1 MASIM
6 SAPDYSM
13 AATSRSHLSV
23 RLPKETLYSSLR
35 ESSRYFNFDSE
46 TTKLARDADEW
57 LSSHPGGAASS
68 GSKDANGVSRP
79 SSIAPSNFSVR
90 SLPADYNMP
99 EHHRNDYPHPVMGSV
114 RYNEIRPRSAA
125 PTESTEKL
133 QSPPT
138 SGNENSGPN
147 TEYPTGVKLA
157 LITLALCLAVFVM
170 ALGKY
175 PILISELC
183 SYVTDNSIIA
193 TAIPRITDAFESL
206 NDVGWYGSAYMLT
219 TAALQLFFG
228 KLYTYGSIKWTF
240 LSAIA
245 IFEVGSLICGVA
257 PDSVTLIVGRA
268 IAGVGGA
275 GIFAGAL
282 TILAFSVPLHKR
294 PIYTGLVSG
303 MWGISSVAG
312 PLLGGLFTDKVS
324 WRWCFYINL
333 PIGAITVVVILF
345 FFPEPERDIE
355 PATWRVRFWQLDP
368 IGTAIFM
375 PAIVCL
381 LLALQW
387 GGVDYEWDDSIITSL
402 FMLAAFL
409 LILFVFVQ
417 YKMDENA
424 TVPPRIFKMRTVWA
438 GAFFSFNTGA
448 CFLTA
453 MYFLP
458 IWFQAVQGQSPIMSG
473 VRNLPMLLGIV
484 LCAMLAGAAVTTWG
498 YYTPFMILGAVLMAI
513 GFGIITT
520 FEVNTSTAKWVG
532 YQLIAG
538 IGVGVG
544 LQQSLIA
551 VQVVC
556 EMVDVPTAT
565 ALIVFAQT
573 LGGALCVTAGNTVFT
588 NTLINKIHE
597 HVPGLDPG
605 FVIATG
611 ATNIRSVIREEWLDG
626 VILAYNDALT
636 TSFYVGAGTASATII
651 GALLVEWRSVK
662 GREIEMAAA

>member
-46 TTKLARDADEW
+46 TAKLARDADDW
-57 LSSHPGGAASS
+57 LATHPGGS
-68 GSKDANGVSRP
+68 GSNESKDGNGVSRP

-99 EHHRNDYPHPVMGSV
+99 EYHRKEAPHPVMGSV
-114 RYNEIRPRSAA
+114 RYNDIRPRSAV

-133 QSPPT
+133 QSPPA
-138 SGNENSGPN
+138 SGAENGAQQ
-147 TEYPTGVKLA
+147 EYPTGVKLA

-170 ALGKY
+170 AL
-175 PILISELC
+175 
-183 SYVTDNSIIA
+183 DNSIIA

-240 LSAIA
+240 LIAIG

-312 PLLGGLFTDKVS
+312 PLLGGLFTDKVT

-333 PIGAITVVVILF
+333 PIGAITVIVIFF

-387 GGVDYEWDDSIITSL
+387 GGVDYEWGDSTITSL
-402 FMLAAFL
+402 FMLSAFL

-417 YKMDENA
+417 IKMDENA
-424 TVPPRIFKMRTVWA
+424 TVPPRIAKMRSVWA

-484 LCAMLAGAAVTTWG
+484 LFAMVAGAAVTTWG
-498 YYTPFMILGAVLMAI
+498 YYTPFMIAGSILMAI
-513 GFGIITT
+513 GFGVITT
-520 FEVNTSTAKWVG
+520 FEVETSTAKWVG

-538 IGVGVG
+538 IGVGIG

-556 EMVDVPTAT
+556 EMVDIPTAT
-565 ALIVFAQT
+565 ALIVFSQT

-597 HVPGLDPG
+597 HVPGLDPS

-611 ATNIRSVIREEWLDG
+611 ATNIRNVIRAEWLDG

-662 GREIEMAAA
+662 GRAIEMGGA

>member
-1 MASIM
+1 
-6 SAPDYSM
+6 
-13 AATSRSHLSV
+13 
-23 RLPKETLYSSLR
+23 
-35 ESSRYFNFDSE
+35 
-46 TTKLARDADEW
+46 
-57 LSSHPGGAASS
+57 
-68 GSKDANGVSRP
+68 
-79 SSIAPSNFSVR
+79 
-90 SLPADYNMP
+90 
-99 EHHRNDYPHPVMGSV
+99 
-114 RYNEIRPRSAA
+114 
-125 PTESTEKL
+125 
-133 QSPPT
+133 
-138 SGNENSGPN
+138 
-147 TEYPTGVKLA
+147 
-157 LITLALCLAVFVM
+157 
-170 ALGKY
+170 
-175 PILISELC
+175 
-183 SYVTDNSIIA
+183 
-193 TAIPRITDAFESL
+193 
-206 NDVGWYGSAYMLT
+206 MLT

-240 LSAIA
+240 LTAIA

-282 TILAFSVPLHKR
+282 TILAFSVPLHRR

-312 PLLGGLFTDKVS
+312 PLLGGLFTDKVT

-333 PIGAITVVVILF
+333 PIGAVTVIVIFF

-387 GGVDYEWDDSIITSL
+387 GGVDYEWDDSTITSL
-402 FMLAAFL
+402 FMLSAFL

-417 YKMDENA
+417 IKMDENA
-424 TVPPRIFKMRTVWA
+424 TVPPRIAKMRSVWA

-484 LCAMLAGAAVTTWG
+484 LFAMAAGAAVTTWG
-498 YYTPFMILGAVLMAI
+498 YYTPFMIAGSILMAI

-520 FEVNTSTAKWVG
+520 FEVETSTAKWVG

-538 IGVGVG
+538 IGVGIG

-565 ALIVFAQT
+565 ALIVFSQT

-597 HVPGLDPG
+597 HVPGLDPY

-611 ATNIRSVIREEWLDG
+611 ATNIRNVIRAEWLDG

-662 GREIEMAAA
+662 GREIEMAGA

>member
-46 TTKLARDADEW
+46 TAKLARDADDW
-57 LSSHPGGAASS
+57 LATHPGGS
-68 GSKDANGVSRP
+68 GSNESKDGNGVSRP

-99 EHHRNDYPHPVMGSV
+99 EYHRKEAPHPVMGSV
-114 RYNEIRPRSAA
+114 RYNDIRPRSAV

-133 QSPPT
+133 QSPPA
-138 SGNENSGPN
+138 SGAENGVQQ
-147 TEYPTGVKLA
+147 EYPTGVKLA

-170 ALGKY
+170 AL
-175 PILISELC
+175 
-183 SYVTDNSIIA
+183 DNSIIA

-240 LSAIA
+240 LIAIG

-312 PLLGGLFTDKVS
+312 PLLGGLFTDKVT

-333 PIGAITVVVILF
+333 PIGAITVIVIFF

-387 GGVDYEWDDSIITSL
+387 GGVDYEWGDSTITSL

-417 YKMDENA
+417 IKMDENA
-424 TVPPRIFKMRTVWA
+424 TVPPRIAKMRSVWA

-484 LCAMLAGAAVTTWG
+484 LFAMVAGAAVTTWG
-498 YYTPFMILGAVLMAI
+498 YYTPFMIAGSILMAI
-513 GFGIITT
+513 GFGVITT
-520 FEVNTSTAKWVG
+520 FEVETSTAKWVG

-538 IGVGVG
+538 IGVGIG

-556 EMVDVPTAT
+556 EMVDIPTAT
-565 ALIVFAQT
+565 ALIVFSQT

-597 HVPGLDPG
+597 HVPGLDPS

-611 ATNIRSVIREEWLDG
+611 ATNIRNVIRAEWLDG

-662 GREIEMAAA
+662 GRAIEVGGA

>member
-46 TTKLARDADEW
+46 TAKLARDADDW
-57 LSSHPGGAASS
+57 LATHPGGS
-68 GSKDANGVSRP
+68 GSNESKDGNGVSRP

-99 EHHRNDYPHPVMGSV
+99 EYHRKEAPHPVMGSV
-114 RYNEIRPRSAA
+114 RYNDIRPRSAV

-133 QSPPT
+133 QSPPA
-138 SGNENSGPN
+138 SGAENGVQQ
-147 TEYPTGVKLA
+147 EYPTGVKLA

-170 ALGKY
+170 AL
-175 PILISELC
+175 
-183 SYVTDNSIIA
+183 DNSIIA

-240 LSAIA
+240 LIAIG

-312 PLLGGLFTDKVS
+312 PLLGGLFTDKVT

-333 PIGAITVVVILF
+333 PIGAITVIVIFF

-387 GGVDYEWDDSIITSL
+387 GGVDYEWGDSTITSL
-402 FMLAAFL
+402 FMLSAFL

-417 YKMDENA
+417 IKMDENA
-424 TVPPRIFKMRTVWA
+424 TVPPRIAKMRSVWA

-484 LCAMLAGAAVTTWG
+484 LFAMVAGAAVTTWG
-498 YYTPFMILGAVLMAI
+498 YYTPFMIAGSILMAI
-513 GFGIITT
+513 GFGVITT
-520 FEVNTSTAKWVG
+520 FEVETSTAKWVG

-538 IGVGVG
+538 IGVGIG

-556 EMVDVPTAT
+556 EMVDIPTAT
-565 ALIVFAQT
+565 ALIVFSQT

-597 HVPGLDPG
+597 HVPGLDPS

-611 ATNIRSVIREEWLDG
+611 ATNIRNVIRAEWLDG

-662 GREIEMAAA
+662 GRAIEMGGA

>member
-13 AATSRSHLSV
+13 AATSRSLSV
-23 RLPKETLYSSLR
+23 RLPKDSLYSSLR

-46 TTKLARDADEW
+46 TAKLARDADDW
-57 LSSHPGGAASS
+57 LATHPGGS
-68 GSKDANGVSRP
+68 GSNESKDGNGVSRP

-99 EHHRNDYPHPVMGSV
+99 DYHRKEAPHPVMGSV
-114 RYNEIRPRSAA
+114 RYNDIRPRSAV

-138 SGNENSGPN
+138 SGAENGPQQ
-147 TEYPTGVKLA
+147 EYPTGLKLA

-170 ALGKY
+170 AL
-175 PILISELC
+175 
-183 SYVTDNSIIA
+183 DNSIIA

-240 LSAIA
+240 LTAIA

-282 TILAFSVPLHKR
+282 TILAFSVPLHRR

-312 PLLGGLFTDKVS
+312 PLLGGLFTDKVT

-333 PIGAITVVVILF
+333 PIGAITVIVIFF

-387 GGVDYEWDDSIITSL
+387 GGVDYEWDDSTITSL
-402 FMLAAFL
+402 FMLSAFL

-417 YKMDENA
+417 IKMDENA
-424 TVPPRIFKMRTVWA
+424 TVPPRIAKMRTVWA

-484 LCAMLAGAAVTTWG
+484 LFAMAAGAAVTTWG
-498 YYTPFMILGAVLMAI
+498 YYTPFMIAGSILMAI

-520 FEVNTSTAKWVG
+520 FEVETSTAKWVG

-538 IGVGVG
+538 IGVGIG

-565 ALIVFAQT
+565 ALIVFSQT

-597 HVPGLDPG
+597 HVPGLDPY

-611 ATNIRSVIREEWLDG
+611 ATNIRNVIRAEWLDG

-662 GREIEMAAA
+662 GREIEMAGA

>member
-13 AATSRSHLSV
+13 AATSRSKLSV

-46 TTKLARDADEW
+46 TAKLARDADDW
-57 LSSHPGGAASS
+57 LTSHPGAS
-68 GSKDANGVSRP
+68 GSGTSKDINGVSRP

-90 SLPADYNMP
+90 SLPADYSMP
-99 EHHRNDYPHPVMGSV
+99 EHHGKEYPHPLMGSV

-133 QSPPT
+133 QSSPPV
-138 SGNENSGPN
+138 SGGEHSGPQQ
-147 TEYPTGVKLA
+147 EYP
-157 LITLALCLAVFVM
+157 
-170 ALGKY
+170 
-175 PILISELC
+175 
-183 SYVTDNSIIA
+183 TDNSIIA
-193 TAIPRITDAFESL
+193 TAIPRITDAFQSL

-240 LSAIA
+240 LAAIA

-257 PDSVTLIVGRA
+257 PNSITLIVGRA
-268 IAGVGGA
+268 IAGVGGS

-294 PIYTGLVSG
+294 PMYTGLVS
-303 MWGISSVAG
+303 
-312 PLLGGLFTDKVS
+312 DKVS

-333 PIGAITVVVILF
+333 PIGAITVFVILF
-345 FFPEPERDIE
+345 FFPEPVRDIE

-387 GGVDYEWDDSIITSL
+387 GGVDYDWDDSVITSL
-402 FMLAAFL
+402 FMLSAFL
-409 LILFVFVQ
+409 LIVFVYIQ

-424 TVPPRIFKMRTVWA
+424 TVPPRIFKMRSVWA
-438 GAFFSFNTGA
+438 GAWFSFNTGA

-473 VRNLPMLLGIV
+473 VRNLPMLLAIV
-484 LCAMLAGAAVTTWG
+484 LCAMGAGAAVSAWG
-498 YYTPFMILGAVLMAI
+498 YYTPFMIAGAVLMAI
-513 GFGIITT
+513 GFGVITT
-520 FEVNTSTAKWVG
+520 FEVDTSTAKWVG
-532 YQLIAG
+532 FQLIAG

-565 ALIVFAQT
+565 ALIVFSQT

-597 HVPGLDPG
+597 YVPGLDPY

-651 GALLVEWRSVK
+651 GALLVEWKSVK
-662 GREIEMAAA
+662 GRDIEMAAA

>member
-46 TTKLARDADEW
+46 TAKLARDANEW
-57 LSSHPGGAASS
+57 LTSHPGGS
-68 GSKDANGVSRP
+68 GNDSKENGVSRP

-99 EHHRNDYPHPVMGSV
+99 EYHRKEAPHPVMGSV
-114 RYNEIRPRSAA
+114 RYNEIRPRSAV

-133 QSPPT
+133 QSPPA
-138 SGNENSGPN
+138 SGAENGGAQQ
-147 TEYPTGVKLA
+147 EYPTGVKLG

-170 ALGKY
+170 AL
-175 PILISELC
+175 
-183 SYVTDNSIIA
+183 DNSIIA

-282 TILAFSVPLHKR
+282 TILAFSVPLHRR

-333 PIGAITVVVILF
+333 PIGFVTVVVIYF

-387 GGVDYEWDDSIITSL
+387 GGIDYEWDDSIITSL
-402 FMLAAFL
+402 FMLSAFL

-424 TVPPRIFKMRTVWA
+424 TVPPRIAKMRTVWA

-484 LCAMLAGAAVTTWG
+484 LFAMAAGAAVTVWG
-498 YYTPFMILGAVLMAI
+498 YYTPFMIAGSVLMAI
-513 GFGIITT
+513 GFGLITT
-520 FEVNTSTAKWVG
+520 FEVETSTAKWVG

-538 IGVGVG
+538 IGVGIG

-565 ALIVFAQT
+565 ALIVFSQT

-597 HVPGLDPG
+597 HVPEIDPYL
-605 FVIATG
+605 VIATG
-611 ATNIRSVIREEWLDG
+611 ATNIRNVIRAEWLDG

-636 TSFYVGAGTASATII
+636 TSFYVGAGTASATIV
-651 GALLVEWRSVK
+651 GALLMEWRSVK

>member
-46 TTKLARDADEW
+46 TAKLARDADEW
-57 LSSHPGGAASS
+57 LTTHPNGS
-68 GSKDANGVSRP
+68 GSKESKDVNGISRP

-90 SLPADYNMP
+90 SLPADYSMP
-99 EHHRNDYPHPVMGSV
+99 EYHGRDFPHPVMGSV
-114 RYNEIRPRSAA
+114 RHNEIRPRSAA

-133 QSPPT
+133 RSSPPVDGVEPT
-138 SGNENSGPN
+138 GPDQ
-147 TEYPTGVKLA
+147 EYPTGVKLA

-170 ALGKY
+170 AL
-175 PILISELC
+175 
-183 SYVTDNSIIA
+183 DNSIIA

-345 FFPEPERDIE
+345 FFPEPVRDIE

-368 IGTAIFM
+368 IGTGIFM

-387 GGVDYEWDDSIITSL
+387 GGVDYDWDDSVITSL

-409 LILFVFVQ
+409 LILFVYVQ

-424 TVPPRIFKMRTVWA
+424 TVPPRIFKKRTVWA

-484 LCAMLAGAAVTTWG
+484 LCAMAAGAAVTAWG
-498 YYTPFMILGAVLMAI
+498 YYTPFMIAGSILMAI

-520 FEVNTSTAKWVG
+520 FEVETSTAKWIG

-588 NTLINKIHE
+588 NTLINKINE
-597 HVPGLDPG
+597 HVPGLDPY

-651 GALLVEWRSVK
+651 GAMLVEWRSVK
-662 GREIEMAAA
+662 GHDIEMGAA